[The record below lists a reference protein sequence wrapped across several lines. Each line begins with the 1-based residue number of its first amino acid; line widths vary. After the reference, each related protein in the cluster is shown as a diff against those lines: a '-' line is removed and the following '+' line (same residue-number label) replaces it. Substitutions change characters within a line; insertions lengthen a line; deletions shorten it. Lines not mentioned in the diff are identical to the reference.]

1 MKSRAKTYRRRTSQ
15 EVQNLLGR
23 YHQSGMSVAAF
34 CRQEGV
40 AESVVYRWL
49 RRERSKKPAV
59 KLVEVKSA
67 PAVLG
72 PFRVVLPGG
81 YQIEVPANFDEHG
94 LRRLVGALER

>member
-1 MKSRAKTYRRRTSQ
+1 MKSQTKTHCRRTSQ
-15 EVQNLLGR
+15 EVQSLLGR
-23 YHQSGMSVAAF
+23 YHRSGMSVAAF
-34 CRQEGV
+34 CKQEGI

-49 RRERSKKPAV
+49 RSERSKKPAV

-67 PAVLG
+67 PPVAA

-81 YQIEVPANFDEHG
+81 YQIEVPASFDEHV

>member
-1 MKSRAKTYRRRTSQ
+1 MKSRDKTYRRRTSQ

-23 YHQSGMSVAAF
+23 YHRSGMSVAAF
-34 CRQEGV
+34 CKQEGV

-49 RRERSKKPAV
+49 RRERSKKPSV

-67 PAVLG
+67 RSLAG

-81 YQIEVPANFDEHG
+81 YQIEVPANFDEHE
-94 LRRLVGALER
+94 LRRLVGTLER